1 MQEVNLEEFKTLLN
15 DIKDRYMFLQIK
27 GLINTT
33 YIIDSATILMNNFR
47 IIVTDKENQDIEINV
62 ETVDKFSI
70 SKNKNVFIL
79 EIDKLNIVKIQ
90 IDKVS

>member
-15 DIKDRYMFLQIK
+15 DIKDRYMFLQIN

-70 SKNKNVFIL
+70 SKNKNIFIL

-90 IDKVS
+90 IDLVS

>member
-1 MQEVNLEEFKTLLN
+1 MQEVNFEEFKTLLN
-15 DIKDRYMFLQIK
+15 DIKNRYMFLQIK

-33 YIIDSATILMNNFR
+33 YIIESATILMNNFR

-90 IDKVS
+90 IDLVS

>member
-1 MQEVNLEEFKTLLN
+1 MQEVNFEEFKTLLN
-15 DIKDRYMFLQIK
+15 DIKNRYMFLQIK

-70 SKNKNVFIL
+70 SKNRNVFIL

-90 IDKVS
+90 IDLVS

>member
-33 YIIDSATILMNNFR
+33 YIIESATILMNNFR

>member
-1 MQEVNLEEFKTLLN
+1 MQEVNFEEFKTLLN
-15 DIKDRYMFLQIK
+15 DIKNRYMFLQIK

-33 YIIDSATILMNNFR
+33 YIIESATILMNNFR

-70 SKNKNVFIL
+70 SKK
-79 EIDKLNIVKIQ
+79 
-90 IDKVS
+90 

>member
-1 MQEVNLEEFKTLLN
+1 MQEVNFEEFKTLLN
-15 DIKDRYMFLQIK
+15 DIKNRYMFLQIK

-90 IDKVS
+90 IDLVS

>member
-1 MQEVNLEEFKTLLN
+1 MQEANLEEFKTLLN

-33 YIIDSATILMNNFR
+33 YIIESATILMNNFR